1 MNLTQE
7 NFEEKIAQSETCV
20 VDFWAPW
27 CGPCK
32 AISPILESVSE
43 AAGEGKV
50 FKVNVDE
57 NPDLTTKFGIRGI
70 PTLIFFKKGEE
81 TNRLVGV
88 SKKEIILENLN

>member
-1 MNLTQE
+1 MDLSQE
-7 NFEEKIAQSETCV
+7 NFEEKIAQSESCV

-32 AISPILESVSE
+32 AIAPILESVSE
-43 AAGEGKV
+43 AAGSDKV

-57 NPDLTTKFGIRGI
+57 NPDLTSKFGIRGI

-81 TNRLVGV
+81 TKRLVGV
-88 SKKEIILENLN
+88 SKKELILENLN

>member
-32 AISPILESVSE
+32 AISPILESVSAE
-43 AAGEGKV
+43 AGEDKV

-57 NPDLTTKFGIRGI
+57 NPDLTAKFGIRGI
-70 PTLIFFKKGEE
+70 PTLVFFKNGEE

-88 SKKEIILENLN
+88 SKKELILENLS